1 VQLTPE
7 VVDSPTLAPA
17 GKKNIQQVVGALM
30 YYARAVDPTLM
41 TDISSLASQ
50 KSIATE
56 DTDAKLVQLLNYCA
70 THPNAKLRYHASDM
84 ILNIHSNAG
93 YLNTPKARSRAGG
106 HLFMS
111 SKPKKGEQQHHASD
125 MILNIHSKAGYLNTP
140 KARIRAGGHLFM
152 SSKTKKGEQQHHAS
166 DMILNIHSNAGY
178 LNTPKARSRAG
189 GHLFMSSKPKKGEQQ
204 HNRPLLTFSTILR
217 SVVTS
222 AAEAEIGALF
232 LNAKEGVN
240 IRNIL
245 HEMGHP
251 QPATNMQTDNTTAP
265 GILRATC
272 KQQRSKTMDM

>member
-1 VQLTPE
+1 LLGSTHYCGRYDFPTSKLFLNRKPPVHKFQHKPPDRPQHAPYPARKPQYGSKVQLTPE

-111 SKPKKGEQQHHASD
+111 SKPKKGEQQH
-125 MILNIHSKAGYLNTP
+125 
-140 KARIRAGGHLFM
+140 
-152 SSKTKKGEQQHHAS
+152 
-166 DMILNIHSNAGY
+166 
-178 LNTPKARSRAG
+178 
-189 GHLFMSSKPKKGEQQ
+189 
-204 HNRPLLTFSTILR
+204 NRPLLTFSTILR